1 MPRQRK
7 LFVAEERKEIEN
19 QRKEKALEAL
29 REAKRLRREVEREK
43 EKLKKI
49 NRQPKSEYYHCE
61 CGILLH
67 WRVAYG
73 HHRSG
78 CPQCHK
84 PIPLSEI
91 FE

>member
-1 MPRQRK
+1 MPKQKTLFPEDEIKAKEREK
-7 LFVAEERKEIEN
+7 L
-19 QRKEKALEAL
+19 QKALEIAKE
-29 REAKRLRREVEREK
+29 REITEREIEREK
-43 EKLKKI
+43 EKDKKL
-49 NRQPKSEYYHCE
+49 NRKPKNEFYRCE

-67 WRVAYG
+67 WKVAYG
-73 HHRSG
+73 RRSG

>member
-1 MPRQRK
+1 MSKQRK
-7 LFVAEERKEIEN
+7 LFREEESKDREREEQEKVLEAARERKRKEREIE
-19 QRKEKALEAL
+19 R
-29 REAKRLRREVEREK
+29 EREK
-43 EKLKKI
+43 ERKL
-49 NRQPKSEYYHCE
+49 NRKPKNEFYRCK

-73 HHRSG
+73 RRSG

>member
-7 LFVAEERKEIEN
+7 LFVVDEKKEKELAKERKKLEIAREQRSKQREIE
-19 QRKEKALEAL
+19 R
-29 REAKRLRREVEREK
+29 EREK
-43 EKLKKI
+43 EKKI
-49 NRQPKSEYYHCE
+49 NRKPKNEFYRCE
-61 CGILLH
+61 CGISLH

-73 HHRSG
+73 HRAG

>member
-1 MPRQRK
+1 MPRQKKLFKEEEIKEKELKRQQKVLADARDKRSREREIERETEKQRK
-7 LFVAEERKEIEN
+7 LNRK
-19 QRKEKALEAL
+19 
-29 REAKRLRREVEREK
+29 
-43 EKLKKI
+43 
-49 NRQPKSEYYHCE
+49 PKNEFYQCE
-61 CGILLH
+61 CGIRLH

-73 HHRSG
+73 RKSG

>member
-1 MPRQRK
+1 MPRQKK
-7 LFVAEERKEIEN
+7 LFPKDESKERQKEKREKLLEEAREKRRREREIE
-19 QRKEKALEAL
+19 R
-29 REAKRLRREVEREK
+29 EREK
-43 EKLKKI
+43 ERKL
-49 NRQPKSEYYHCE
+49 NRKPKNEFYHCE
-61 CGILLH
+61 CGLVLH

-73 HHRSG
+73 RRSG

>member
-7 LFVAEERKEIEN
+7 LFKVDEIKEKEEKIEREN
-19 QRKEKALEAL
+19 QKKA
-29 REAKRLRREVEREK
+29 REIKSRERELK
-43 EKLKKI
+43 REQEKQKKL
-49 NRQPKSEYYHCE
+49 NRKPKNEFYHCK
-61 CGILLH
+61 CGIKLH

-73 HHRSG
+73 HRSG

-84 PIPLSEI
+84 PIPISDI

>member
-7 LFVAEERKEIEN
+7 LFLEEDRKLRQETKREGELEASRERRREERAII
-19 QRKEKALEAL
+19 
-29 REAKRLRREVEREK
+29 REK
-43 EKLKKI
+43 ERQIKA
-49 NRQPKSEYYHCE
+49 NRKPKNEFYQCE

-73 HHRSG
+73 HRSG